1 MVDGDTIRVRLDGRT
16 ERVRYI
22 GVDTPESVKPGT
34 PVQCYAKR
42 AAAANAA
49 LVAGRSVRLVG
60 DVEQRD
66 RYGRLLAYVYREP
79 DGAFVNAQLVR
90 DGYARTLTIAPNV
103 AHAHQ
108 FAQLAQTARGAAA
121 GYGAPVRW
129 GRFLVPPMASTKLQ
143 QSLAAFERAFVE
155 EAEADRLRRERIY
168 REAEQRLD
176 TRRRERVHKHGSMRF
191 VLLVLVLLATAA
203 LVTVAMFKTLY
214 VVMG

>member
-1 MVDGDTIRVRLDGRT
+1 MRRIAPFVLLLVAVAVLVVQLRDHRQTKTFGRAQVVRVVDGDTIRVRLGDRI

-60 DVEQRD
+60 DIEQRD

-103 AHAHQ
+103 AHARQ
-108 FAQLAQTARGAAA
+108 FAALARTARDG
-121 GYGAPVRW
+121 
-129 GRFLVPPMASTKLQ
+129 GRGLW
-143 QSLAAFERAFVE
+143 
-155 EAEADRLRRERIY
+155 
-168 REAEQRLD
+168 
-176 TRRRERVHKHGSMRF
+176 
-191 VLLVLVLLATAA
+191 TACA
-203 LVTVAMFKTLY
+203 I
-214 VVMG
+214 G